1 MIDEIFTTTT
11 KQHLPD
17 IRILSV
23 GGGCTLLHFIT
34 LYQDG
39 FAVRKIMKI
48 LIVQRSL
55 TRESSLSMS
64 GYFGRRDRVVWR
76 SDTGSILHL
85 AG

>member
-23 GGGCTLLHFIT
+23 GGGLYFIALYHTLSRWLRRAKDNEDINCSAQPHSRVEFIYEW
-34 LYQDG
+34 L
-39 FAVRKIMKI
+39 FW
-48 LIVQRSL
+48 
-55 TRESSLSMS
+55 E
-64 GYFGRRDRVVWR
+64 
-76 SDTGSILHL
+76 